1 MATTKAIALTS
12 ERQVVNA
19 LRKADRLKA
28 EIKAMQ
34 DEVEA
39 IRARVLAFMGERAE
53 VETNA
58 FRVYNTPYT
67 RRSIDSAKLKAAGL
81 YDQYCTTTPAH
92 RFGYTL
98 K

>member
-1 MATTKAIALTS
+1 MATTKVLALTS

-39 IRARVLAFMGERAE
+39 IRARVLSYLGDRNE
-53 VETNA
+53 VETDS

-81 YDQYCTTTPAH
+81 YEQYCTTTPAH